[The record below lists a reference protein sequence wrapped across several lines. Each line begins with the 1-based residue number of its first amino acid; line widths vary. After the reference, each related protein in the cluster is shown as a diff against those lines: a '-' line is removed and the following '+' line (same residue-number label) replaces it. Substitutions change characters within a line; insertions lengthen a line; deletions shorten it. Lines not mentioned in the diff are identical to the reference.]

1 MEERKGVTW
10 NVNHPVQHPVLQFRA
25 SSFKRNKLLF
35 LPEGS
40 IASFVSVS
48 IAIVN
53 TMFTRESMFP
63 SLRMGG
69 GKKITPKMTDA
80 NGWNAWLSIS
90 ARKLRFDD
98 RREREGK
105 KTIEK
110 DACQIAN
117 MHMQH
122 HARSLIVVRS
132 DALSFNRASSS
143 SICTRK
149 VLFYE
154 LYRANFDTSKWYAP
168 RARIHEAKPFK
179 PSGCNAPITC
189 AHREKERERERREE
203 RGGGKKKEREVTGSP
218 VNFNWLHR
226 GVLGPIHRISDM
238 QMQFND
244 AISCT

>member
-63 SLRMGG
+63 SPRMRE

-98 RREREGK
+98 EREGK

-122 HARSLIVVRS
+122 HARSLIIRMLYRS
-132 DALSFNRASSS
+132 TEHHRALFVPEKCCFTSYTAQTSIHRSGTRHVRAS
-143 SICTRK
+143 T
-149 VLFYE
+149 
-154 LYRANFDTSKWYAP
+154 
-168 RARIHEAKPFK
+168 K
-179 PSGCNAPITC
+179 PS
-189 AHREKERERERREE
+189 RL
-203 RGGGKKKEREVTGSP
+203 SP
-218 VNFNWLHR
+218 VAVTHR
-226 GVLGPIHRISDM
+226 
-238 QMQFND
+238 
-244 AISCT
+244 

>member
-1 MEERKGVTW
+1 
-10 NVNHPVQHPVLQFRA
+10 
-25 SSFKRNKLLF
+25 
-35 LPEGS
+35 
-40 IASFVSVS
+40 
-48 IAIVN
+48 
-53 TMFTRESMFP
+53 MFTRESMFP
-63 SLRMGG
+63 SPRMRE

-203 RGGGKKKEREVTGSP
+203 RGRKKKRERS
-218 VNFNWLHR
+218 
-226 GVLGPIHRISDM
+226 SDG
-238 QMQFND
+238 QPCQF
-244 AISCT
+244 

>member
-1 MEERKGVTW
+1 
-10 NVNHPVQHPVLQFRA
+10 
-25 SSFKRNKLLF
+25 
-35 LPEGS
+35 
-40 IASFVSVS
+40 
-48 IAIVN
+48 
-53 TMFTRESMFP
+53 
-63 SLRMGG
+63 
-69 GKKITPKMTDA
+69 MTDA

-203 RGGGKKKEREVTGSP
+203 RGGGRRGMERWKVFKTRGEEGMKKGRGTSDKELFFS
-218 VNFNWLHR
+218 FLFF
-226 GVLGPIHRISDM
+226 LGKKD
-238 QMQFND
+238 
-244 AISCT
+244 